1 MVLIDGNSETESSEY
16 FAVGW
21 DMSVVVEIDFV
32 QNIVN
37 DRTTEHCGK
46 LLWVL

>member
-1 MVLIDGNSETESSEY
+1 MTTVRQSLLNILQ
-16 FAVGW
+16 VGW